1 MDNPTDPKEVELREV
16 DKKTPLE
23 KNNNEPQQLI
33 VDELPS
39 IPLKEIAQ
47 KVVEKINCR
56 KHFGIYGLLIMLFL
70 LLISC
75 GQFTPF
81 PLQI

>member
-1 MDNPTDPKEVELREV
+1 MDNPTDLKEVELREV

-23 KNNNEPQQLI
+23 RNNKEPQQLI

-56 KHFGIYGLLIMLFL
+56 KHFGIYGLLCYGTCEHYHHEYLFAWEW
-70 LLISC
+70 
-75 GQFTPF
+75 
-81 PLQI
+81 